1 MAKSKWYVV
10 WRGHEPG
17 VYATW
22 SECQAQ
28 IEGYKGPQYKA
39 FEDQSS
45 AMRAFEDGY
54 EAFQRH
60 HYGTGA
66 GGTMAVGASPILN
79 ALAVDAACAGNPG
92 VMEYRGVLVD
102 SRREVFR
109 IGPFPK
115 GTNNIGEFLAIVHG
129 LSLLK
134 KHNLKMPIYSD
145 SITAIAWVRNKRC
158 KTLLP
163 RDAETQQLLDLV
175 LRAEQWL
182 QHNSYDTPVLKWDTP
197 NWGEIPADFGR
208 K

>member
-1 MAKSKWYVV
+1 MAKPGKWYVV
-10 WRGHEPG
+10 WSGHEPG
-17 VYATW
+17 VYETW
-22 SECQAQ
+22 SECKQQ
-28 IEGYKGPQYKA
+28 IDGYKGAKYKA
-39 FEDQSS
+39 FADRSS

-54 EAFQRH
+54 TSYQRA
-60 HYGTGA
+60 HYGIGETA
-66 GGTMAVGASPILN
+66 TSVTAAPVLN
-79 ALAVDAACAGNPG
+79 ALAVDAACSGNPG
-92 VMEYRGVLVD
+92 AMEYRGVMID

-134 KHNLKMPIYSD
+134 AHNLKMPIYTD
-145 SITAIAWVRNKRC
+145 SVTALAWVRNKKC

-163 RDAETQQLLDLV
+163 RDAQTEQLLGLV
-175 LRAEQWL
+175 QRAELWL
-182 QHNSYDTPVLKWDTP
+182 ATNTYTTQVLKWDTP